1 MVEGLGSPSPPNFR
15 HSQALRPKEPLYG
28 VGTTKNS
35 DDTDDDDSHDDDIYS
50 KDNDDSTHKRLRE

>member
-1 MVEGLGSPSPPNFR
+1 MEGLGSPSPPNFR

-35 DDTDDDDSHDDDIYS
+35 EDSHDDDTNS
-50 KDNDDSTHKRLRE
+50 KDSDGSTH

>member
-1 MVEGLGSPSPPNFR
+1 MEGLGSPSPPNFR

-35 DDTDDDDSHDDDIYS
+35 DDTDDDDSHDDDTNS
-50 KDNDDSTHKRLRE
+50 KDSDGSTH